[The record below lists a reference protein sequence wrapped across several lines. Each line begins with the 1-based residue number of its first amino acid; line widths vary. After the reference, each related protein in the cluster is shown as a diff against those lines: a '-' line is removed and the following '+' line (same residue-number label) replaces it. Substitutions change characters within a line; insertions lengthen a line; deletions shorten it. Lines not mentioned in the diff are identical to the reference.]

1 VIAVTLLL
9 LMLFFIELIVGEHV
23 WLTKIDVYL
32 FFNVAVDLVFGLLDE
47 ILAVVGFYRA
57 NKTFIVII

>member
-1 VIAVTLLL
+1 
-9 LMLFFIELIVGEHV
+9 MLFFIELIVGEHV